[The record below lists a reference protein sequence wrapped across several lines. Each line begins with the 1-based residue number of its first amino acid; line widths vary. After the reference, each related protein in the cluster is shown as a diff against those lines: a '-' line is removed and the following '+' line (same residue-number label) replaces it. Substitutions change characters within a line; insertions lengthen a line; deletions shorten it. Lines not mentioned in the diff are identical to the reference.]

1 MDTSIVIFI
10 ITLIFMS
17 FYIFNEARPEGS
29 KFSETIRDTLKR
41 FLEKIMLSI
50 NSCRVRRFT
59 LIVAVILV
67 AVVGSMAST
76 SAGTD
81 SWYLLLNKSELNPPS
96 YVFGIVWP
104 ILYILM
110 MVSAFLAHKNI
121 FSIFII
127 QLIFNA
133 AWSWLFFRF
142 QMPLIAL
149 LDIYL
154 LIAIN
159 IYILNL
165 MYKENKLAFFYL
177 SLTFLDIFCELP
189 KLIYCYK

>member
-1 MDTSIVIFI
+1 
-10 ITLIFMS
+10 
-17 FYIFNEARPEGS
+17 
-29 KFSETIRDTLKR
+29 
-41 FLEKIMLSI
+41 MLSI
-50 NSCRVRRFT
+50 NSGRVRRFT
-59 LIVAVILV
+59 LIVAVIF
-67 AVVGSMAST
+67 AAAIGSMAST

-81 SWYLLLNKSELNPPS
+81 SWYLLLDKSVFNPPS

-110 MVSAFLAHKNI
+110 MVSAFLAHKKI

-127 QLIFNA
+127 QLFFNA
-133 AWSWLFFRF
+133 SWSWLFFRF

-165 MYKENKLAFFYL
+165 MYKESKLAFFLFIPYVAWISFASYL
-177 SLTFLDIFCELP
+177 NLFIV
-189 KLIYCYK
+189 INN

>member
-1 MDTSIVIFI
+1 
-10 ITLIFMS
+10 
-17 FYIFNEARPEGS
+17 
-29 KFSETIRDTLKR
+29 
-41 FLEKIMLSI
+41 MLSI

-59 LIVAVILV
+59 LMVAVILA

-110 MVSAFLAHKNI
+110 MISAFLAHKRI

-165 MYKENKLAFFYL
+165 MYKENKLAFFLFIPYVVWISFASYL
-177 SLTFLDIFCELP
+177 NLFIV
-189 KLIYCYK
+189 INN

>member
-1 MDTSIVIFI
+1 MISLD
-10 ITLIFMS
+10 S
-17 FYIFNEARPEGS
+17 F
-29 KFSETIRDTLKR
+29 
-41 FLEKIMLSI
+41 
-50 NSCRVRRFT
+50 RVRRFT
-59 LIVAVILV
+59 LIVAVIL
-67 AVVGSMAST
+67 AAALGSMAST
-76 SAGTD
+76 TAGTD
-81 SWYLLLNKSELNPPS
+81 SWYLLLNKSKLNPPG

-104 ILYILM
+104 ILYVLM
-110 MVSAFLAHKNI
+110 MISAFLAYRRI

-127 QLIFNA
+127 QLFFNA

-165 MYKENKLAFFYL
+165 MYKENKLAFFLFIPYVIWISFASYL
-177 SLTFLDIFCELP
+177 NLFIV
-189 KLIYCYK
+189 INN

>member
-1 MDTSIVIFI
+1 
-10 ITLIFMS
+10 
-17 FYIFNEARPEGS
+17 
-29 KFSETIRDTLKR
+29 
-41 FLEKIMLSI
+41 MLSI
-50 NSCRVRRFT
+50 NSSRVRRFT
-59 LIVAVILV
+59 LVVAVIL
-67 AVVGSMAST
+67 AAAIGSMAST
-76 SAGTD
+76 SASTD
-81 SWYLLLNKSELNPPS
+81 SWYLLLEKSELNPPS

-110 MVSAFLAHKNI
+110 MVSAFLAHKKI

-127 QLIFNA
+127 QLFFNA

-165 MYKENKLAFFYL
+165 MYKENKLAFFLFIPYVIWISFASYL
-177 SLTFLDIFCELP
+177 NLFIV
-189 KLIYCYK
+189 INN

>member
-1 MDTSIVIFI
+1 
-10 ITLIFMS
+10 MS
-17 FYIFNEARPEGS
+17 
-29 KFSETIRDTLKR
+29 
-41 FLEKIMLSI
+41 SI

-59 LIVAVILV
+59 LIVAVIF
-67 AVVGSMAST
+67 AAAIGSIAST

-81 SWYLLLNKSELNPPS
+81 SWYLLLDKSELNPPS

-110 MVSAFLAHKNI
+110 MVSAFLAHKKI

-127 QLIFNA
+127 QLFFNA
-133 AWSWLFFRF
+133 SWSWLFFRF

-154 LIAIN
+154 LITIN

-165 MYKENKLAFFYL
+165 IYKENKLAFFLFIPYVIWISFASYL
-177 SLTFLDIFCELP
+177 NLFIV
-189 KLIYCYK
+189 INN

>member
-1 MDTSIVIFI
+1 
-10 ITLIFMS
+10 
-17 FYIFNEARPEGS
+17 
-29 KFSETIRDTLKR
+29 
-41 FLEKIMLSI
+41 MLSL

-59 LIVAVILV
+59 LIVAVFLAAAI
-67 AVVGSMAST
+67 GSMAST

-81 SWYLLLNKSELNPPS
+81 SWYLLLEKSDLNPPS

-110 MVSAFLAHKNI
+110 MISAFLSYQKI

-127 QLIFNA
+127 QLFFNA

-154 LIAIN
+154 LIALN

-165 MYKENKLAFFYL
+165 MYKENKLAFLLFIPYVFWISFASYL
-177 SLTFLDIFCELP
+177 NLFIV
-189 KLIYCYK
+189 INN

>member
-1 MDTSIVIFI
+1 
-10 ITLIFMS
+10 
-17 FYIFNEARPEGS
+17 
-29 KFSETIRDTLKR
+29 
-41 FLEKIMLSI
+41 MLLI
-50 NSCRVRRFT
+50 NSCRVRGFT
-59 LIVAVILV
+59 LIVAVIF
-67 AVVGSMAST
+67 AAAIGSMAST
-76 SAGTD
+76 SASTD
-81 SWYLLLNKSELNPPS
+81 SWYLLLDKSELNPPS

-110 MVSAFLAHKNI
+110 MVSAFLAHKKI

-127 QLIFNA
+127 QLFFNA

-165 MYKENKLAFFYL
+165 MYKENKVAFFLFIPYVVWISFASYL
-177 SLTFLDIFCELP
+177 NLFIV
-189 KLIYCYK
+189 INN

>member
-1 MDTSIVIFI
+1 
-10 ITLIFMS
+10 
-17 FYIFNEARPEGS
+17 
-29 KFSETIRDTLKR
+29 
-41 FLEKIMLSI
+41 MLSI

-59 LIVAVILV
+59 LIVAVIL
-67 AVVGSMAST
+67 AAAIGSMAST
-76 SAGTD
+76 SASTD
-81 SWYLLLNKSELNPPS
+81 SWYLLLEKSELNPPS

-110 MVSAFLAHKNI
+110 MVSAFLAHKKI

-127 QLIFNA
+127 QLFFNA
-133 AWSWLFFRF
+133 TWSWLFFRF

-165 MYKENKLAFFYL
+165 MYKENKLAFFLFIPYVVWISFASYL
-177 SLTFLDIFCELP
+177 NLFIV
-189 KLIYCYK
+189 INN

>member
-1 MDTSIVIFI
+1 MI
-10 ITLIFMS
+10 S
-17 FYIFNEARPEGS
+17 F
-29 KFSETIRDTLKR
+29 
-41 FLEKIMLSI
+41 

-59 LIVAVILV
+59 LIVAIIL
-67 AVVGSMAST
+67 AAAVGSMAST

-81 SWYLLLNKSELNPPS
+81 SWYLLLDKSKLNPPG

-110 MVSAFLAHKNI
+110 MVSAFLAHKKI
-121 FSIFII
+121 FLIFII
-127 QLIFNA
+127 QLFFNA

-154 LIAIN
+154 LIALN

-165 MYKENKLAFFYL
+165 MYKENKLAFFLFIPYVIWISFASYL
-177 SLTFLDIFCELP
+177 NLFIV
-189 KLIYCYK
+189 INN

>member
-1 MDTSIVIFI
+1 
-10 ITLIFMS
+10 
-17 FYIFNEARPEGS
+17 
-29 KFSETIRDTLKR
+29 
-41 FLEKIMLSI
+41 MLSI

-59 LIVAVILV
+59 LIVAVIL
-67 AVVGSMAST
+67 AAAIGSMAST
-76 SAGTD
+76 SASTD

-96 YVFGIVWP
+96 YIFGIVWP

-110 MVSAFLAHKNI
+110 MVSAFLAHKKV
-121 FSIFII
+121 FSIFIV
-127 QLIFNA
+127 QLFFNA

-165 MYKENKLAFFYL
+165 MYKENKLAFFLFIPYVVWISFASYL
-177 SLTFLDIFCELP
+177 NLFIV
-189 KLIYCYK
+189 INN

>member
-1 MDTSIVIFI
+1 
-10 ITLIFMS
+10 MS
-17 FYIFNEARPEGS
+17 
-29 KFSETIRDTLKR
+29 L
-41 FLEKIMLSI
+41 
-50 NSCRVRRFT
+50 NSCRARRLT
-59 LIVAVILV
+59 LIIAVII
-67 AVVGSMAST
+67 AAAVGSMAST

-81 SWYLLLNKSELNPPS
+81 SWYLSLDKSRLNPPS

-110 MVSAFLAHKNI
+110 MVSAFLAHKKI

-142 QMPLIAL
+142 QIPLIAL

-165 MYKENKLAFFYL
+165 MYKENKLAFFLFIPYVIWISFASYL
-177 SLTFLDIFCELP
+177 NLFIV
-189 KLIYCYK
+189 INN

>member
-1 MDTSIVIFI
+1 MI
-10 ITLIFMS
+10 S
-17 FYIFNEARPEGS
+17 F
-29 KFSETIRDTLKR
+29 
-41 FLEKIMLSI
+41 

-59 LIVAVILV
+59 LIVAIIL
-67 AVVGSMAST
+67 AAAVGSMAST

-81 SWYLLLNKSELNPPS
+81 SWYLLLDKSKLNPPG

-110 MVSAFLAHKNI
+110 MVSAFLAHKKI

-127 QLIFNA
+127 QLFFNA

-142 QMPLIAL
+142 QMPLEAL

-154 LIAIN
+154 LIALN
-159 IYILNL
+159 IYILIL
-165 MYKENKLAFFYL
+165 MYKENKIAFFLYIPYVVWISFASYL
-177 SLTFLDIFCELP
+177 NLFIV
-189 KLIYCYK
+189 INN

>member
-1 MDTSIVIFI
+1 M
-10 ITLIFMS
+10 MS
-17 FYIFNEARPEGS
+17 
-29 KFSETIRDTLKR
+29 L
-41 FLEKIMLSI
+41 
-50 NSCRVRRFT
+50 NSCRARRFT
-59 LIVAVILV
+59 LILAVII
-67 AVVGSMAST
+67 AAAVGSMAST

-81 SWYLLLNKSELNPPS
+81 SWYLSLDKSRLNPPS

-165 MYKENKLAFFYL
+165 MYKENKLAFFLFIPYVVWISFASYL
-177 SLTFLDIFCELP
+177 NLFIV
-189 KLIYCYK
+189 INN

>member
-1 MDTSIVIFI
+1 MIS
-10 ITLIFMS
+10 L
-17 FYIFNEARPEGS
+17 
-29 KFSETIRDTLKR
+29 
-41 FLEKIMLSI
+41 
-50 NSCRVRRFT
+50 NSYRERRFA
-59 LIVAVILV
+59 LILAVIL
-67 AVVGSMAST
+67 AATVGSMAST

-81 SWYLLLNKSELNPPS
+81 SWYLSLDKSKLNPPG

-110 MVSAFLAHKNI
+110 MVSAFLAHKKI

-127 QLIFNA
+127 QLFFNA

-142 QMPLIAL
+142 QMPVIAL

-154 LIAIN
+154 LIALN

-165 MYKENKLAFFYL
+165 MYKENKLAFFLFIPYVVWISFASYL
-177 SLTFLDIFCELP
+177 NLFIV
-189 KLIYCYK
+189 INN

>member
-1 MDTSIVIFI
+1 
-10 ITLIFMS
+10 
-17 FYIFNEARPEGS
+17 
-29 KFSETIRDTLKR
+29 
-41 FLEKIMLSI
+41 MLSI
-50 NSCRVRRFT
+50 NSGRVRRFT
-59 LIVAVILV
+59 LIVAVIF
-67 AVVGSMAST
+67 AAAIGSMAST
-76 SAGTD
+76 SASTD
-81 SWYLLLNKSELNPPS
+81 SWYLLLEKSELNPPS

-110 MVSAFLAHKNI
+110 MVSAFLAHKKI

-127 QLIFNA
+127 QLFFNA
-133 AWSWLFFRF
+133 SWSWLFFRF

-165 MYKENKLAFFYL
+165 MYKESKLAFFLFIPYVAWISFASYL
-177 SLTFLDIFCELP
+177 NLFIV
-189 KLIYCYK
+189 INN

>member
-1 MDTSIVIFI
+1 MIS
-10 ITLIFMS
+10 LNS
-17 FYIFNEARPEGS
+17 FRE
-29 KFSETIRDTLKR
+29 
-41 FLEKIMLSI
+41 
-50 NSCRVRRFT
+50 RRFA
-59 LIVAVILV
+59 LILAVIL
-67 AVVGSMAST
+67 AATVGSMAST

-81 SWYLLLNKSELNPPS
+81 SWYLSLDKSKLNPPG

-110 MVSAFLAHKNI
+110 MVSAFLAHKKI

-127 QLIFNA
+127 QLFFNA

-142 QMPLIAL
+142 QMPVIAL

-154 LIAIN
+154 LIALN

-165 MYKENKLAFFYL
+165 MYKENKLAFFLFIPYVVWISFASYL
-177 SLTFLDIFCELP
+177 NLFIV
-189 KLIYCYK
+189 INN